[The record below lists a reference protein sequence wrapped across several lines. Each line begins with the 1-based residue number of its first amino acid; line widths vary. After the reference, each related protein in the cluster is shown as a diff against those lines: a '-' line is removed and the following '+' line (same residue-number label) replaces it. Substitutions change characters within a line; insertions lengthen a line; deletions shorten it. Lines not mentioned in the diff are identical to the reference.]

1 MNCIKCGAKSRVYE
15 SRPEGETMMR
25 RRECLS
31 CKTRYQTIEILKP
44 IKQVLKKKPE
54 KKPEKKPKLRVVKPK
69 KMKFEDLDL
78 ASMTDEEIEAAISSG
93 NYI

>member
-15 SRPEGETMMR
+15 SRPENETMMR
-25 RRECLS
+25 RRECLT
-31 CKTRYQTIEILKP
+31 CKTRYQTIEVLKP
-44 IKQVLKKKPE
+44 IKQVLK

-78 ASMTDEEIEAAISSG
+78 ASMTDEEIAAAISSG

>member
-25 RRECLS
+25 RRECLI
-31 CKTRYQTIEILKP
+31 CKTRYQTIEVLKP

-54 KKPEKKPKLRVVKPK
+54 KKPEKKPK

>member
-31 CKTRYQTIEILKP
+31 CKTRYQTIEVLRP

-54 KKPEKKPKLRVVKPK
+54 K
-69 KMKFEDLDL
+69 KFEDLDL

>member
-15 SRPEGETMMR
+15 SRPENETMMR
-25 RRECLS
+25 RRECLI
-31 CKTRYQTIEILKP
+31 CKTRYQTIEVLKP

-54 KKPEKKPKLRVVKPK
+54 KKPEKKPK

>member
-31 CKTRYQTIEILKP
+31 CKTRYQTIEVLRP
-44 IKQVLKKKPE
+44 IKQILKKKP
-54 KKPEKKPKLRVVKPK
+54 KKKPKLKVVKSK

-78 ASMTDEEIEAAISSG
+78 AKMTDEEIEAAISSG

>member
-31 CKTRYQTIEILKP
+31 CKTRYQTIEVLKP
-44 IKQVLKKKPE
+44 IKQILKN
-54 KKPEKKPKLRVVKPK
+54 KPEKKPKLRVVKSK

-78 ASMTDEEIEAAISSG
+78 AKMTDEEIEAAISSG
-93 NYI
+93 NYM